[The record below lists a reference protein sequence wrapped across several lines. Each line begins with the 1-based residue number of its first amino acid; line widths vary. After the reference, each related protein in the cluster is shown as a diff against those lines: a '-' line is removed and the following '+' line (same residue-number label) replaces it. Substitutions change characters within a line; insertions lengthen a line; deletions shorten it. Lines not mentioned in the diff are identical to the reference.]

1 MDTQPMKP
9 GPGWSSLLCLC
20 LLAAITT
27 PVTGAEE
34 QASTPVWT
42 LGAEVDANNRYLWRG
57 MAFSEGAVYQP
68 SLNLGRGVWSVN
80 AWANVDPNVLVGPQL
95 NELDATLSASTEWR
109 GWSFEPS
116 AMVYSYP
123 GTGSAVTAEA
133 QLGIRRAFGAW
144 TPYTI
149 HSVDLI
155 EARGAAYSALGV
167 SFERPIFRDSNVE
180 LNAEYGRG
188 WWRFASS
195 YADPALEGMNVWS
208 AGLSSTIALA
218 DGVSLRPHVGWNQV
232 GNRQVREFISGPSPF
247 TFGFALGREF

>member
-1 MDTQPMKP
+1 MDLQPMKP
-9 GPGWSSLLCLC
+9 GLGWSSLLVLS
-20 LLAAITT
+20 LLAAQTT
-27 PVTGAEE
+27 PVAGAED
-34 QASTPVWT
+34 QATASAWT

-57 MAFSEGAVYQP
+57 MAFSEGTVYQP
-68 SLNLGRGVWSVN
+68 SLTLGRGAWSVN
-80 AWANVDPNVLVGPQL
+80 AWANIDPNALAGPQL
-95 NELDATLSASTEWR
+95 NELDATLSTGAEWH

-116 AMVYSYP
+116 AMLYSYP
-123 GTGSAVTAEA
+123 GTGSAATAEV
-133 QLGIRRAFGAW
+133 QLGIRYAFGAW
-144 TPYTI
+144 TPYTV

-155 EARGAAYSALGV
+155 EARGAAYSAFGL
-167 SFERPIFRDSNVE
+167 SFESTIRGGSTVE

-188 WWRFASS
+188 WWRFASW

-247 TFGFALGREF
+247 TFGLALGREF